1 MGCKK
6 LTRGTESGGNMGLG
20 GCQGTAGARK
30 VRSTGCPQLQ
40 IRGPAIPLLFAF
52 YSLLNLLFLGEWVL

>member
-1 MGCKK
+1 
-6 LTRGTESGGNMGLG
+6 MGLG

-52 YSLLNLLFLGEWVL
+52 SSLLNLLFLGEWVL